1 MNTHA
6 TFKSSG
12 ISSVAANASTS
23 TPLNSQLAT
32 RVIISNTASGAVA
45 ITVSQD
51 SGSDV
56 ITIPAAGSF
65 QFDGICN
72 AVQLSVKAASGTP
85 TVSYRWLH

>member
-12 ISSVAANASTS
+12 ISSVAANASTA

-32 RVIISNTASGAVA
+32 RVIISNTATGAVA

-51 SGSDV
+51 GGSDV

-65 QFDGICN
+65 QFDGIRN

>member
-32 RVIISNTASGAVA
+32 RVIINNTASGSVA

-51 SGSDV
+51 GGSDV
-56 ITIPAAGSF
+56 ITIPAAGMF
-65 QFDGICN
+65 QFDGLRN
-72 AVQLSVKAASGTP
+72 ATQLSVKAASGTP

>member
-56 ITIPAAGSF
+56 ITIPAAESF
-65 QFDGICN
+65 QFDGIRN
-72 AVQLSVKAASGTP
+72 AVQLSVKAAYGTP

>member
-1 MNTHA
+1 M
-6 TFKSSG
+6 
-12 ISSVAANASTS
+12 AANASTA

-32 RVIISNTASGAVA
+32 RVIISNAAASAVA
-45 ITVSQD
+45 LTVSQD
-51 SGSDV
+51 GGSDV

-65 QFDGICN
+65 QFDGIRN